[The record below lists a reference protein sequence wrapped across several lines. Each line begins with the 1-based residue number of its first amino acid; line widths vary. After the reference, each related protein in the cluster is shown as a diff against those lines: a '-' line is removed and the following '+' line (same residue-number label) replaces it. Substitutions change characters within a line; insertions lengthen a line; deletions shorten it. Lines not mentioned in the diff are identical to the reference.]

1 MTDTSLNTTPSQTA
15 TEEIAPS
22 LARAPG
28 ERVHALDAL
37 RASALLLGVVFHST
51 LAYVMLPGDWGVGT
65 VEPSLSLWWLVHYS
79 HNFRMQVFFM
89 LAGFFAALT
98 IDKRG
103 VVPYLRD
110 RTVRIGLVFILL
122 LYPIKILIGLPWVQG
137 GLKTGW
143 LQLPPEAEGA
153 RLLDLVIG
161 GIRLESWPFITPAHL
176 WFLYYLA
183 LIIILFV
190 TARSVTLTLLGDRAA
205 AWQKRVAGG
214 FYWLF
219 SGWLAPLWL
228 ALLLTPWLASTP
240 RFTLESPD
248 KGFAIE
254 WPALFIYGLFFCF
267 GWWLRRRPD
276 LLTIFPRRWALF
288 VPLSMLVSSV
298 AFSLELQR
306 YVTEAAPQMMWV
318 ASFANGLTTSLAA
331 LGWTGFFLAV
341 FCRESPL
348 MRYLADSSY
357 WVYIIHL
364 PVVAAFQVW
373 VSNWDS
379 LVAKLLFINSA
390 TFVVTIASY
399 HWLVRYTWFGQ
410 WLNGRRWVRPEYNQ
424 EEQQP

>member
-1 MTDTSLNTTPSQTA
+1 MMTDPSQTA
-15 TEEIAPS
+15 TREIAPS
-22 LARAPG
+22 LTLPAS

-37 RASALLLGVVFHST
+37 RASALLLGVVFHAT

-65 VEPSLSLWWLVHYS
+65 VEPSLPLWWLVHYS
-79 HNFRMQVFFM
+79 HNFRMQIFFM

-110 RTVRIGLVFILL
+110 RAVRIGLVFILL
-122 LYPIKILIGLPWVQG
+122 MYPIKLLIGLPWVQG

-161 GIRLESWPFITPAHL
+161 GFHLESWPFVTPAHL

-190 TARSVTLTLLGDRAA
+190 AARTASLALLGDRAA
-205 AWQKRVAGG
+205 AWQKRAAAG
-214 FYWLF
+214 FHWLF

-228 ALLLTPWLASTP
+228 ALLMMPWLASTP

-254 WPALFIYGLFFCF
+254 WPALFVYGLFFCF
-267 GWWLRRRPD
+267 GWWLRRRPE
-276 LLTIFPRRWALF
+276 LLTIFARRWQLF
-288 VPLSMLVSSV
+288 IPLSVLVSSL
-298 AFSLELQR
+298 AFYLELQR
-306 YVTEAAPQMMWV
+306 YAAETTSQIMWA
-318 ASFANGLTTSLAA
+318 ASFNNGLTTSLAA

-341 FCRESPL
+341 FSRESRL

-364 PVVAAFQVW
+364 PVVVALQVW
-373 VSNWDS
+373 VSDWNS
-379 LVAKLLFINSA
+379 LVVKLLFINIVA
-390 TFVVTIASY
+390 FAVTIASY
-399 HWLVRYTWFGQ
+399 HWAVRNTWMGL
-410 WLNGRRWVRPEYNQ
+410 WLNGRRR
-424 EEQQP
+424 QQPSYGHGEE